1 MAEETVLE
9 DFETGEVIPLE
20 VDLNQLK
27 TPTTPPIKKTSKK
40 EGHKSPIETHQ
51 AEVVHKDDVEVK
63 VKELEAELLR
73 RRAEFENYRKRVEQ
87 EKLDMSRFASER
99 LILEL
104 LPIIDS
110 FDRALHPANIAEEH
124 KPIYDGFALVQKLI
138 LDALMKQGV
147 TEIKAVKEKF
157 NPLFHQA
164 VSQEQQDG
172 TEPGV
177 VIKEY
182 QKGYMLS
189 SRVLR
194 PSMVVVTE

>member
-1 MAEETVLE
+1 MAEESVLE

-27 TPTTPPIKKTSKK
+27 TPTSPPIKKHGKK
-40 EGHKSPIETHQ
+40 DAHEPVESHH
-51 AEVVHKDDVEVK
+51 AEVVPKEDFDTK
-63 VKELEAELLR
+63 VKDLEVELLR

-124 KPIYDGFALVQKLI
+124 KPIYDGFSLVQKLI
-138 LDALMKQGV
+138 MDALTKQGV
-147 TEIKAVKEKF
+147 SEIKSINEKF

-164 VSQEQQDG
+164 VSQEQLEG
-172 TEPGV
+172 VEPGV

>member
-27 TPTTPPIKKTSKK
+27 TQPTPPIKKQGKK
-40 EGHKSPIETHQ
+40 DGHKPNETHQ
-51 AEVVHKDDVEVK
+51 AEVVQPDDLSAK
-63 VKELEAELLR
+63 VKDLEAELLR

-87 EKLDMSRFASER
+87 EKLDMSRFASEK

-110 FDRALHPANIAEEH
+110 FDRALHPDNIAEEH
-124 KPIYDGFALVQKLI
+124 KPIYDGFSLVQKLI
-138 LDALMKQGV
+138 IDLLIKQGV
-147 TEIKAVKEKF
+147 TEIKSINEKF

-164 VSQEQQDG
+164 VSQEQREGVD
-172 TEPGV
+172 PGV